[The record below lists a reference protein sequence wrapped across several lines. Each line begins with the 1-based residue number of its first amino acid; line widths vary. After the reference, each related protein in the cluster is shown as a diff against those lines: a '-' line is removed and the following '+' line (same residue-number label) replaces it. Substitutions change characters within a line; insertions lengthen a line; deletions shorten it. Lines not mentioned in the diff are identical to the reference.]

1 MSIVR
6 RVLYLGFVAAI
17 AATSL
22 AACRDEE
29 QGRPL
34 SFKKGV
40 YEGAKDEVVTADA
53 VKTMGDRVKKQQ
65 F

>member
-1 MSIVR
+1 MGVVGRALCI
-6 RVLYLGFVAAI
+6 GFVAAL

-40 YEGAKDEVVTADA
+40 YEGAKDETVTADA
-53 VKTMGDRVKKQQ
+53 VKSMGDRVKKQQ